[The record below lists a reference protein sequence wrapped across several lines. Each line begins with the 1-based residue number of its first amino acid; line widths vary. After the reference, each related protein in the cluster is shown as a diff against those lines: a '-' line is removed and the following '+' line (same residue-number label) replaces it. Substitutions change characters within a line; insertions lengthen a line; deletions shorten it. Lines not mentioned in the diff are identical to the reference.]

1 MGNCITALFRGNCGN
16 RGGARAARAAG
27 GGWASRRRDGCGWRD
42 VKGSGDECGRVSNG
56 SDGWRAPGASSGRT
70 YEMAETRA
78 YGKRTRPGPQG
89 TKPVRP
95 VRGPAT
101 RDEVPRKVGQRW
113 QHLRAMHDFR
123 ALDAKRGP

>member
-1 MGNCITALFRGNCGN
+1 MGNCITALFHGNCGN
-16 RGGARAARAAG
+16 RDGARATRSAGRGDVGRRSGGRGWREGMGSARAAG
-27 GGWASRRRDGCGWRD
+27 QQ
-42 VKGSGDECGRVSNG
+42 
-56 SDGWRAPGASSGRT
+56 APGASSGRT

-78 YGKRTRPGPQG
+78 CGKRTRPGPQG

-101 RDEVPRKVGQRW
+101 RAAVSRKVGQHW
-113 QHLRAMHDFR
+113 QHLRAMYDFW